1 MKYLMAI
8 AYLYDM
14 CDQMIIFDYSYLLQ
28 CKFLQQTK
36 AFWFNYE

>member
-14 CDQMIIFDYSYLLQ
+14 CDQMIIFDYCQ
-28 CKFLQQTK
+28 RAPKMHQ
-36 AFWFNYE
+36 